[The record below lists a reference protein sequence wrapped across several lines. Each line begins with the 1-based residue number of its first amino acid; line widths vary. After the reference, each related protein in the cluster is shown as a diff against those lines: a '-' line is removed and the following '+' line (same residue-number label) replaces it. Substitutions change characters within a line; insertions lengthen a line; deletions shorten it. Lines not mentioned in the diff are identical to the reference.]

1 MLEKANKRNIGSY
14 EASHSNLDNY
24 SHILEVDDKQKK
36 LTEKWILP
44 HVETITDDLCKIR
57 ANVDKRLKK
66 YIKHSKSYPVGMCQE
81 IRNEVYKEM
90 LGTSGM
96 NKDLKGLQ
104 MVRNFIREGGILKA
118 FWGIDQEKYFQN
130 AIQVGTSILDVAN
143 DTVDPR
149 KPKIVFYP
157 DMETAPIKRIN
168 SIEAMAEIM
177 ERYWGYEIYPNIY
190 FPNLAPFFP
199 IICIKKLIDPKT
211 KKEVRFLKLAR
222 EPFDF
227 FHMRNLFINTVVKKE
242 GEETFG
248 ESNNFSR
255 DFIVPANTTNDSRY
269 ENINGFNC
277 NQQYNGCEIENPW
290 GFWAGHISSNSPIT
304 TYGGGSICGATGNT
318 TYGGGFA
325 HCFIADTKVAMADGT
340 EKNIQ
345 DVKLGDVLKGEL
357 GNNKVIG
364 FHRPELGNEKLYS
377 FNGGRHFVT
386 AEHPFYT
393 TDGWKSLNPAKTAEE
408 HLNIEVSQLKVG
420 DTLVTDHGLVKLRK
434 VYGKSDRTDTQLY
447 NFILDGDHTYYADG
461 YLVHNKVGCSADGSG
476 APTYPQCPNGN
487 YCLDNTPAPQGH
499 LAYPPSSS
507 NYGTCAL
514 PCSTPE
520 PDPQAWCNSHPNGAF
535 CSDDNFI
542 HNCP

>member
-14 EASHSNLDNY
+14 EASRANLDNY

-66 YIKHSKSYPVGMCQE
+66 DIKHSKSYPVGMCQE

-90 LGTSGM
+90 LGASGM

-168 SIEAMAEIM
+168 SVEAMAEIM

-199 IICIKKLIDPKT
+199 IICIKKLIHPKT

-242 GEETFG
+242 GEETFA

-255 DFIVPANTTNDSRY
+255 DFIFNSKYSGKKLPEGVESALHKKFSTNNPSYMNYYSADIDEVLDQFNTYNIPINKGLLDKDAFL
-269 ENINGFNC
+269 ENL
-277 NQQYNGCEIENPW
+277 QSYKK
-290 GFWAGHISSNSPIT
+290 
-304 TYGGGSICGATGNT
+304 
-318 TYGGGFA
+318 
-325 HCFIADTKVAMADGT
+325 IA
-340 EKNIQ
+340 
-345 DVKLGDVLKGEL
+345 
-357 GNNKVIG
+357 
-364 FHRPELGNEKLYS
+364 
-377 FNGGRHFVT
+377 
-386 AEHPFYT
+386 
-393 TDGWKSLNPAKTAEE
+393 
-408 HLNIEVSQLKVG
+408 
-420 DTLVTDHGLVKLRK
+420 GLVKSIEEK
-434 VYGKSDRTDTQLY
+434 IWI
-447 NFILDGDHTYYADG
+447 IL
-461 YLVHNKVGCSADGSG
+461 
-476 APTYPQCPNGN
+476 P
-487 YCLDNTPAPQGH
+487 
-499 LAYPPSSS
+499 
-507 NYGTCAL
+507 
-514 PCSTPE
+514 
-520 PDPQAWCNSHPNGAF
+520 
-535 CSDDNFI
+535 I
-542 HNCP
+542 